1 VSGLVRPFLAAG
13 AGAVVANL
21 WAADD
26 TFSLALMREFYRHL
40 AGGADIADALRRAK
54 LRMLEMFG
62 SQAVPRLW
70 SGVLAY
76 GDAAVTL
83 TDGAARR

>member
-1 VSGLVRPFLAAG
+1 
-13 AGAVVANL
+13 
-21 WAADD
+21 
-26 TFSLALMREFYRHL
+26 MREFYRHL

-54 LRMLEMFG
+54 LRMLEMSG

-70 SGVLAY
+70 SVVLAY